1 MDVFVAV
8 FAARHLY
15 IVIEISSYRQVGAHL
30 QVGAQSGPKGRP
42 TVARY
47 GSAVDVGGRIED
59 GSTDK
64 FTAHTPPLG
73 EWQGKVGTRLK
84 GVELKGI
91 VGRFL
96 AVDDVMQ
103 IGSRSLAS
111 DAQIRREKTGSL
123 QSNGGACGGLKSSSL
138 TDVVVAQ
145 WERGS
150 HGELEKR
157 RGGAEERRIHLG

>member
-91 VGRFL
+91 ARARPGR
-96 AVDDVMQ
+96 
-103 IGSRSLAS
+103 
-111 DAQIRREKTGSL
+111 
-123 QSNGGACGGLKSSSL
+123 
-138 TDVVVAQ
+138 
-145 WERGS
+145 
-150 HGELEKR
+150 
-157 RGGAEERRIHLG
+157 